1 MNQKCASACVVMSWN
16 CLIVCD
22 GACTFLPLCR
32 SAPVCFKQ
40 DWHSVSATELSEEVA
55 LVIIKI
61 ILILWLLWTINNT
74 CLQRKLIKLTKICM
88 CELPPS
94 WIVGE
99 ESRNKVGM
107 IGSEFFITYPCIL
120 AILHLN
126 AIHDIKNKIEQCILL
141 TDTSDMP
148 PNVFSSIQVFFS
160 LQFLFFLVYLCGKK

>member
-61 ILILWLLWTINNT
+61 ILILWLLWTFNNT